1 MTERQLSMR
10 RVDFVALGEQVI
22 LQVPGLRCV
31 PLAAQH
37 GAALYRRRLE
47 ALASSTAEWLCFVD
61 GGEDVLAEDFAPAC
75 EDLAARA
82 EVAGVPIAYMAET
95 VHGRP
100 GATGEFDIRLY
111 LANHA
116 LVHHGVVCRV
126 DALRAIAWPAG
137 CYAWEVIAYGTLAQK
152 GFVYDPVP
160 RYDWRPGPG
169 GARLWPSYMRSVVNA
184 KRWLQGL
191 PSPVLKGDV

>member
-1 MTERQLSMR
+1 MS
-10 RVDFVALGEQVI
+10 RVEFVALGEQAG

-47 ALASSTAEWLCFVD
+47 ALASSSAEWFCFVD
-61 GGEDVLAEDFAPAC
+61 GGEDVLADDFVPAC
-75 EDLAARA
+75 EALATRA
-82 EVAGVPIAYMAET
+82 LAAGVPIGYMAET
-95 VHGRP
+95 VHGAP
-100 GATGEFDIRLY
+100 GATGPFTLPAFLR
-111 LANHA
+111 NHA

-126 DALRAIAWPAG
+126 DALRNIAWPAG
-137 CYAWEVIAYGTLAQK
+137 CFAWEVIAYGALAQQ
-152 GFVYDPVP
+152 GFVYDPVA

-169 GARLWPSYMRSVVNA
+169 GARLWPSYMRSTVNA

-191 PSPVLKGDV
+191 PAPTFKGDLP